1 MCMVPKESATAECR
15 DAVEQWAAAYREA
28 PNAADPE
35 CHGEDPNYAASQ
47 VAAEN
52 C

>member
-1 MCMVPKESATAECR
+1 MCMVPKESSTAECR
-15 DAVEQWAAAYREA
+15 DAVKQWAAAYREA

-35 CHGEDPNYAASQ
+35 CHLEDPNYVGSQ
-47 VAAEN
+47 MAAEN